1 MAKKKK
7 KTPEPEID
15 IKQRLDNVKVLVE
28 SNRAK
33 EAIAYIYLVYDDL
46 INIKFKKPRLAHQ
59 TIREY
64 AIKCVNEL
72 EKKLKPESVYP
83 FIKKIE
89 DIIYGGVEPTNKE
102 LNFTIDLFSN
112 LYNEITGKTISFKIW
127 NFLIKKFN
135 KLSLK

>member
-7 KTPEPEID
+7 GVPEPEID
-15 IKQRLDNVKVLVE
+15 MKQKFENVKVLVDTE
-28 SNRAK
+28 RPK

-46 INIKFKKPRLAHQ
+46 INVKFKKPRLTHQ

-64 AIKCVNEL
+64 AINCVNEL
-72 EKKLKPESVYP
+72 ENKLKPESVYP

-89 DIIYGGVEPTNKE
+89 DIIYGGVEPTTKE

-112 LYNEITGKTISFKIW
+112 LYNEITGKTI
-127 NFLIKKFN
+127 NF
-135 KLSLK
+135 SLQ

>member
-7 KTPEPEID
+7 KKSVQEPEIN
-15 IKQRLDNVKVLVE
+15 IKQKFENVKVLVDT
-28 SNRAK
+28 NRPK

-46 INIKFKKPRLAHQ
+46 INVKFKKPRLIHQ

-72 EKKLKPESVYP
+72 EEKLKPESVYP

-89 DIIYGGVEPTNKE
+89 DIIYGGIEPTTKE

-112 LYNEITGKTISFKIW
+112 LYHKITGKTV
-127 NFLIKKFN
+127 NF
-135 KLSLK
+135 SL

>member
-7 KTPEPEID
+7 KKSVQEPEIN
-15 IKQRLDNVKVLVE
+15 IKQKFENVKVLVDT
-28 SNRAK
+28 NRPK

-46 INIKFKKPRLAHQ
+46 INVKFKKPRLTHQ

-72 EKKLKPESVYP
+72 EEKLKPESVYP

-89 DIIYGGVEPTNKE
+89 DIIYGGIEPTTKE

-112 LYNEITGKTISFKIW
+112 LYHEITGKTV
-127 NFLIKKFN
+127 NF
-135 KLSLK
+135 SL

>member
-7 KTPEPEID
+7 KQPEPEIN
-15 IKQRLDNVKVLVE
+15 IKQKFDNVKILVE
-28 SNRAK
+28 TNRPK

-64 AIKCVNEL
+64 AIACVNEL
-72 EKKLKPESVYP
+72 DMNLKPEFIYP

-89 DIIYGGVEPTNKE
+89 DIIYGGVEPTTNE
-102 LNFTIDLFSN
+102 LNFTIDLFTN
-112 LYNEITGKTISFKIW
+112 LYNKITGKTFTFK
-127 NFLIKKFN
+127 L
-135 KLSLK
+135 

>member
-7 KTPEPEID
+7 KKKSAEPEID
-15 IKQRLDNVKVLVE
+15 IKQKFENVKVLVDTE
-28 SNRAK
+28 RPK

-46 INIKFKKPRLAHQ
+46 INVKFKKPRLTHQ

-72 EKKLKPESVYP
+72 EQKLKPESVYP

-89 DIIYGGVEPTNKE
+89 DIIYGGVEPTTKE

-112 LYNEITGKTISFKIW
+112 LYNEITGKTV
-127 NFLIKKFN
+127 NF
-135 KLSLK
+135 SV

>member
-7 KTPEPEID
+7 KAPEPEIN
-15 IKQRLDNVKVLVE
+15 IKQKFENVKVLVDT
-28 SNRAK
+28 NRPK

-46 INIKFKKPRLAHQ
+46 INVKFKKPRLTHQ

-89 DIIYGGVEPTNKE
+89 DIIYGGVEPTTKE

-112 LYNEITGKTISFKIW
+112 LYNEITGKTV
-127 NFLIKKFN
+127 NF
-135 KLSLK
+135 SV

>member
-7 KTPEPEID
+7 KKKSTEPEIN
-15 IKQRLDNVKVLVE
+15 IKQKFENVKVLVDT
-28 SNRAK
+28 NRPK

-46 INIKFKKPRLAHQ
+46 INVKFKKPRLTHQ

-72 EKKLKPESVYP
+72 EEKLKPESVYP

-89 DIIYGGVEPTNKE
+89 DIIYGGIEPTTKE

-112 LYNEITGKTISFKIW
+112 LYNEITGKTV
-127 NFLIKKFN
+127 NF
-135 KLSLK
+135 SL

>member
-7 KTPEPEID
+7 KQPEPELNV
-15 IKQRLDNVKVLVE
+15 KQRFDNVKVLVE
-28 SNRAK
+28 TNRPK

-64 AIKCVNEL
+64 AISCVNEL
-72 EKKLKPESVYP
+72 ERKLKPESVYP

-89 DIIYGGVEPTNKE
+89 DIIYGGIEPTTKE

-112 LYNEITGKTISFKIW
+112 IYNEITGKSF
-127 NFLIKKFN
+127 NF
-135 KLSLK
+135 KL

>member
-7 KTPEPEID
+7 KQPEPEIN
-15 IKQRLDNVKVLVE
+15 IKQRFDNVKILVDT
-28 SNRAK
+28 NRPK

-64 AIKCVNEL
+64 AISCVNEL

-89 DIIYGGVEPTNKE
+89 DFIYGGLEPTTKE

-112 LYNEITGKTISFKIW
+112 IYNEITGKSFSFK
-127 NFLIKKFN
+127 L
-135 KLSLK
+135 